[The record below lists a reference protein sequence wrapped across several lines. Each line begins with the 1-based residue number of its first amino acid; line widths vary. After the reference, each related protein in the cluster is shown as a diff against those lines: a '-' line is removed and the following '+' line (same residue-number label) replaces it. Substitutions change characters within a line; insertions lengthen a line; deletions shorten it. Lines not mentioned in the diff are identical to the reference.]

1 MQKLGKSSQE
11 KIVDDLLPSKLSF
24 FGYFIVIRIQL
35 WVSNYVTPSYK
46 ATFNK
51 RCLCTSDPFPM
62 MAFSSE
68 SSSRKVLYSSV
79 RCMLVWKLINY
90 EQKICPETVSSTLL
104 ENEGSSGFPNTRKL
118 VKARGRRPSIRAFI
132 VFEYSR
138 LRNKRNWKYSRIF
151 SHVTNQ
157 SYVVIQTKK

>member
-1 MQKLGKSSQE
+1 
-11 KIVDDLLPSKLSF
+11 
-24 FGYFIVIRIQL
+24 
-35 WVSNYVTPSYK
+35 
-46 ATFNK
+46 
-51 RCLCTSDPFPM
+51 

-68 SSSRKVLYSSV
+68 SSNRKVLYSSV

-157 SYVVIQTKK
+157 SYVVIQTKKWVHLSLMLYQTQGFDILWNSWIARHSSVSPVFQTTCMWRNWRVLVGWSPYE